1 MDEAA
6 IVPYRASTL
15 AKTEAVDLALIPDC
29 GREEISRVK
38 DTIDRVYTKI
48 DAVRSAAFSKI
59 FRKCLGYAR
68 GLLALVL
75 ATCMISGIASA
86 YSIVVLTIA
95 GFLGAYIPALV
106 IASVKS
112 DGNDHVGMPAL
123 LHEIH
128 LLEARLEALK
138 SREQLT
144 GLGAQAD
151 KLASEAGK
159 FNERLARLGDISCS
173 QRERE
178 LIAEG
183 RHRLLERIVRFR
195 HEVMGESEA
204 VPLLQLSE
212 SSTT

>member
-1 MDEAA
+1 MNEAA
-6 IVPYRASTL
+6 IVPYRASAL
-15 AKTEAVDLALIPDC
+15 SKIEAVDLALIPDC

-38 DTIDRVYTKI
+38 DAIDKVYTKI
-48 DAVRSAAFSKI
+48 DALRSVAFSKI

-95 GFLGAYIPALV
+95 GFLGAYIPSLV

-123 LHEIH
+123 LQEIH
-128 LLEARLEALK
+128 LLEVRLEALK

-159 FNERLARLGDISCS
+159 FNERLALLGDISCS

-178 LIAEG
+178 LIVEG
-183 RHRLLERIVRFR
+183 RHRLLERIMRFR
-195 HEVMGESEA
+195 HEVTDEPEA
-204 VPLLQLSE
+204 TSPLQLTEE
-212 SSTT
+212 STA